1 MVPGDY
7 VDEVISALFDD
18 AVDPK
23 IAVVGVGGAGGNV
36 VSALYDSGL
45 KGVETVAVNTD
56 PSGLTRTSAETK
68 VLLRPRDGE
77 DPVESAAA
85 AAEAAEE
92 PLREALACDI
102 AFIVAGLGGAA
113 GTGAAPVVADLA
125 KAAGAV
131 AIAVAILPLSMEGRD
146 EVARAGLARLK
157 EAADT
162 VIIVDNNSLL
172 KVADT
177 MPFREAAGLVT
188 KMVQAII
195 EGVLGHLQRS
205 YYSTLVEEVES
216 VAREVEADVA
226 APVDVQVVASP
237 TIEAA
242 WEMGP
247 VGFGDD
253 GYIGLR

>member
-23 IAVVGVGGAGGNV
+23 ITVVGVGGAGGNV
-36 VSALYDSGL
+36 VSALYEGDL

-68 VLLRPRDGE
+68 VLLRPRDVRNAV
-77 DPVESAAA
+77 DAAA
-85 AAEAAEE
+85 GGAEDAEE
-92 PLREALACDI
+92 QLRDALGCDI

-113 GTGAAPVVADLA
+113 GTGAAPVVADVA
-125 KAAGAV
+125 KRAGAV
-131 AIAVAILPLSMEGRD
+131 AIGVAILPLTVEGRD
-146 EVARAGLARLK
+146 DAAKDGLARFK

-172 KVADT
+172 KVADSMT
-177 MPFREAAGLVT
+177 FREAAGLVS
-188 KMVQAII
+188 KMVHAII
-195 EGVLGHLQRS
+195 EGVMGHLQRS

-216 VAREVEADVA
+216 VAREVEADMA
-226 APVDVQVVASP
+226 APFDVQVAASP
-237 TIEAA
+237 TVQAS

-253 GYIGLR
+253 GFLGLR